1 MTRFKFFG
9 FLLPLAIAGGLAL
22 GLMSVPV
29 GAHHCKGN
37 HPTEPPC
44 GDPNPDTDEIALLT
58 LGPTGA
64 MSTTNPN
71 LVVRVSQNSAKRLQF
86 QIPFDSL
93 GPPGIQVHLDIQN
106 NPTNCGIDPE
116 FPGVEGVGPTKD
128 QLLDELESTDIQ
140 NGSLIVRIDKKKLEA
155 EFVIEYLVTG
165 MNDPLEGRIRIFFF
179 DFGRDN
185 DPAKVV
191 GGTVDFPGTFAITGS
206 IAIWWEDVPD
216 LQGSIILVCD
226 NQVVDV
232 ELTEIP

>member
-1 MTRFKFFG
+1 MTRFKFFTY
-9 FLLPLAIAGGLAL
+9 LMPLAIAGGLAL

-64 MSTTNPN
+64 MSTNPN

-93 GPPGIQVHLDIQN
+93 GDPGIQVDLGEKFISG
-106 NPTNCGIDPE
+106 NCGVDPDFLGSPE
-116 FPGVEGVGPTKD
+116 APTKEE
-128 QLLDELESTDIQ
+128 LLFELNNADIQ

-155 EFVIEYLVTG
+155 EFHIEYLVTD
-165 MNDPLEGRIRIFFF
+165 MADPLEGRIRIFFF

>member
-1 MTRFKFFG
+1 
-9 FLLPLAIAGGLAL
+9 
-22 GLMSVPV
+22 MS
-29 GAHHCKGN
+29 N
-37 HPTEPPC
+37 
-44 GDPNPDTDEIALLT
+44 DPD
-58 LGPTGA
+58 
-64 MSTTNPN
+64 

-86 QIPFDSL
+86 QIPFNSL
-93 GPPGIQVHLDIQN
+93 GDPGIQVDLDIQN

-116 FPGVEGVGPTKD
+116 FPGVEGVGPTED

-155 EFVIEYLVTG
+155 EFVIEYLVTD
-165 MNDPLEGRIRIFFF
+165 MADPLEGRIRIFFF